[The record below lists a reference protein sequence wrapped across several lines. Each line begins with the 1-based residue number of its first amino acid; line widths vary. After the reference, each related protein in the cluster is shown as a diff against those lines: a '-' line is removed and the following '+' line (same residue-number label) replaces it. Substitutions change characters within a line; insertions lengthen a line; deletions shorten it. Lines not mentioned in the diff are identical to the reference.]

1 MAKMQLTLIVA
12 IAWLAGLAIITLLV
26 VDSAKYP
33 LIAAVRSAGRLPS
46 LPALLS
52 VLYQQFGVLQY
63 SYWEYYLSSA
73 FLWC

>member
-46 LPALLS
+46 LLLFYQYCTNSS
-52 VLYQQFGVLQY
+52 VYCNIH
-63 SYWEYYLSSA
+63 YWEYYLSSA